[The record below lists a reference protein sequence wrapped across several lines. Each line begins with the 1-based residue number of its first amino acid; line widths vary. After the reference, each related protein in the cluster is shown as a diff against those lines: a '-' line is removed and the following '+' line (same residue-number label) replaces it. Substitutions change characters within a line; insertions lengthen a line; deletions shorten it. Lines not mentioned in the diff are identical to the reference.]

1 MANTKK
7 PEEKEALATT
17 RSLDDQIGCS
27 LEARP
32 ETIAEGG
39 VVVLMACP
47 MAAYQYHFEV
57 EAGTVRVP
65 DGQLCHQAYWD
76 TEGLPPSSYEAK
88 VTITLSSS
96 SPSTRATRV
105 AKTRIT
111 VVPRQV
117 QASVTLQRS
126 GAVSTKD
133 QALWVAIRNRTQ
145 AISFNRYHEFIDR
158 VLCEGNPTKDDYG
171 SPSFTQ
177 RRMELEDRPT
187 IHGVDAYGLLRLATE
202 AFLIFECGLLINDGE
217 LFDAEAESRRL
228 GQLGQPVTLGS
239 INTKLG
245 SYLTGPTQN
254 ILPYLD
260 RIVTQ
265 IVGISSERRVERL
278 PYCEA
283 ILRNRLTCPSLLE
296 LIWSYWHEE
305 GMLAQ
310 TLNTIALRFQN
321 RRSHARDPLANLE
334 LDPLRPLNNLLWGF
348 IQDEYS
354 RLSVQRRAYEY
365 DHHYGFSLVGKAI
378 SDFRPADSRSKFL
391 EAFHNL
397 LYRTAI
403 FYREDDDTTIIAD
416 AFALLNAL
424 RDVHIILAEGAHNQF
439 GDLPW
444 TARKEMLIMQWLL
457 ARPEIKEFLR
467 GRYMVP
473 Y

>member
-17 RSLDDQIGCS
+17 RSLDDQIGYS

-39 VVVLMACP
+39 VVVLMVTPAP
-47 MAAYQYHFEV
+47 AQAQKYEFKV
-57 EAGTVRVP
+57 GAGTVRVP
-65 DGQLCHQAYWD
+65 DGELPYQAYWD
-76 TEGLPPSSYEAK
+76 TDGLRPSSYEAK
-88 VTITLSSS
+88 VTITMSSS
-96 SPSTRATRV
+96 SSQYTCEAKT

-158 VLCEGNPTKDDYG
+158 VLCEGNPTKDSKDYG

-177 RRMELEDRPT
+177 RRVDLEGRAT
-187 IHGVDAYGLLRLATE
+187 IHGMDAYSLLKLATE
-202 AFLIFECGLLINDGE
+202 AFLIFECGLVKFDDE

-228 GQLGQPVTLGS
+228 GQPATLDS
-239 INTKLG
+239 IRTQLA
-245 SYLTGPTQN
+245 SYLTGDKV
-254 ILPYLD
+254 LPYLD

-265 IVGISSERRVERL
+265 IVGISQGRREERL

-283 ILRNRLTCPSLLE
+283 ILQNRLTCPSLLE

-310 TLNTIALRFQN
+310 TLNAIVLRFQN
-321 RRSHARDPLANLE
+321 QRRHARDPLANLE

-365 DHHYGFSLVGKAI
+365 DRPSLRI
-378 SDFRPADSRSKFL
+378 YSCR
-391 EAFHNL
+391 
-397 LYRTAI
+397 
-403 FYREDDDTTIIAD
+403 
-416 AFALLNAL
+416 
-424 RDVHIILAEGAHNQF
+424 
-439 GDLPW
+439 
-444 TARKEMLIMQWLL
+444 
-457 ARPEIKEFLR
+457 
-467 GRYMVP
+467 
-473 Y
+473 